1 MKRQSILVFAIL
13 ILTFLPGTVWSGDKV
28 PTLKQALGAAYLA
41 KAELAL
47 FKSQLNRGKVYL
59 AAAHEADPN
68 ISVFRLKALDMMH
81 KDFPYLNDMIPDYRG
96 GPVAFSMD
104 GRFVAYTTRNSIK
117 RLDLETG
124 ELKSVGR
131 PRMQALRIEISP
143 KGRFVAASDNR
154 GHLELCDMESE
165 TQVGQFSFRREEPRS
180 LTGIRMSFSLDENS
194 IVAYYRYSDEKAVYF
209 LSTVDLSVIRTVT
222 GISMGIGP
230 IRFLAD
236 GFLLA
241 CPRARTAL
249 VDPFTMET
257 TKTLAP
263 RTGWDVDY
271 LPDKNLLAI
280 GTSGRIDIFD
290 TTTLQKITE
299 YQAASH
305 NIVMVRFLTGGRYIV
320 YASPKGESGIIDCN
334 SGKSLQVFN
343 IGREAAVSLNR
354 YLLFADGKVIDPTF
368 LPDEHQLPEGP
379 HSFPFDKLPTQII

>member
-236 GFLLA
+236 GSLLA

-263 RTGWDVDY
+263 RTG
-271 LPDKNLLAI
+271 
-280 GTSGRIDIFD
+280 
-290 TTTLQKITE
+290 
-299 YQAASH
+299 
-305 NIVMVRFLTGGRYIV
+305 
-320 YASPKGESGIIDCN
+320 
-334 SGKSLQVFN
+334 
-343 IGREAAVSLNR
+343 
-354 YLLFADGKVIDPTF
+354 
-368 LPDEHQLPEGP
+368 
-379 HSFPFDKLPTQII
+379 